1 MHLFQASLSQT
12 SHIAP
17 VIPVQ
22 HTMQRALFVKALAKT
37 QRRNSRFNSHT
48 VTLWLASPHRGS
60 IIAWHP
66 QRPEHSTLW
75 LSSPRHLYSALLTF
89 SPRHTNPAAGKRDVT
104 EPGGRE
110 VENKAEPKLICHSLA
125 GVLTIIGCHH
135 FLIRPVSKK
144 CSNKTAPQRDPPLT
158 VHTHTGVLA
167 TYVHTGARR
176 TNTSNMSESADPKN
190 KTSLVSRWNGCFP
203 LQGHPS

>member
-1 MHLFQASLSQT
+1 MLLSYLSSAQCEELCLSRRSPKLSAATPGLTPTLSLSGSLLHVVGVLLHDIHSGLNTARCDWVPCATSTAHSLPSLRVTQT
-12 SHIAP
+12 P
-17 VIPVQ
+17 P
-22 HTMQRALFVKALAKT
+22 
-37 QRRNSRFNSHT
+37 
-48 VTLWLASPHRGS
+48 P
-60 IIAWHP
+60 
-66 QRPEHSTLW
+66 
-75 LSSPRHLYSALLTF
+75 
-89 SPRHTNPAAGKRDVT
+89 GKET
-104 EPGGRE
+104 WQNQGGRE

-144 CSNKTAPQRDPPLT
+144 CSNKTALQRDPPYCT
-158 VHTHTGVLA
+158 HTHTHTGVLLMD
-167 TYVHTGARR
+167 VHIGARR